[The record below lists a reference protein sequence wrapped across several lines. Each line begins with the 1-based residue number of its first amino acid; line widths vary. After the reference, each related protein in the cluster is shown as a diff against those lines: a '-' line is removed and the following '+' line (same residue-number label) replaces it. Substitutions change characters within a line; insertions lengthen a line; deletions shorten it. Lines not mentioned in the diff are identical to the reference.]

1 MLNYNESLI
10 TDLEDYKN
18 KLQNEINKRV
28 KIEQDLAVLREQYE
42 ENVLAINQSK
52 IIENSDKA
60 YETTWEYEN
69 FEEVVIN
76 TNKFFKKIAASHELL
91 TVFQKRILIYDYKNL
106 ISNKSFDSALIKL
119 TQFLFDLADVYFS

>member
-28 KIEQDLAVLREQYE
+28 KIEQDLAVLREKYE

-60 YETTWEYEN
+60 YETTWEY
-69 FEEVVIN
+69 
-76 TNKFFKKIAASHELL
+76 
-91 TVFQKRILIYDYKNL
+91 
-106 ISNKSFDSALIKL
+106 
-119 TQFLFDLADVYFS
+119 